1 MQPIGMN
8 NKNEGRLIESLLSGL
23 LRDAD
28 WLQSEQVAPP
38 AQQVHSE
45 PTFTLSQIV
54 ENAKDCV
61 EWEEARSIVWL
72 LNRMLRRRGSRKDF
86 ELVDSIEQ
94 EFRNR
99 RMMGIQVKNAEIEVK
114 SPGNYIA
121 HNITR
126 K

>member
-8 NKNEGRLIESLLSGL
+8 NKNNGRLIESLLSGL
-23 LRDAD
+23 LKDAD
-28 WLQSEQVAPP
+28 RLQSEQQTPP
-38 AQQVHSE
+38 AQQVHAE

>member
-8 NKNEGRLIESLLSGL
+8 NKNNGRLIESLLSGL
-23 LRDAD
+23 LKDAD
-28 WLQSEQVAPP
+28 RLQSEQQTPP
-38 AQQVHSE
+38 AQQVHAE

-72 LNRMLRRRGSRKDF
+72 LNRMLRGRGSRKDF

>member
-8 NKNEGRLIESLLSGL
+8 NKNNGRLIESLLSGL
-23 LRDAD
+23 LKDAD
-28 WLQSEQVAPP
+28 RLQSEQQTPP
-38 AQQVHSE
+38 AQQVHAE

-99 RMMGIQVKNAEIEVK
+99 RMVGIQVKNAEIEVN

-121 HNITR
+121 RNIT
-126 K
+126 KK

>member
-1 MQPIGMN
+1 MQPIGTN
-8 NKNEGRLIESLLSGL
+8 DKHNGRLIESLLSGL
-23 LRDAD
+23 LKDAD
-28 WLQSEQVAPP
+28 RLQSEQQTPP
-38 AQQVHSE
+38 AQQVHAE

-72 LNRMLRRRGSRKDF
+72 LNRMLRGRGSRKDF

>member
-1 MQPIGMN
+1 MKSMLSRLMQ
-8 NKNEGRLIESLLSGL
+8 
-23 LRDAD
+23 DAD
-28 WLQSEQVAPP
+28 WLQSEQQEAPP
-38 AQQVHSE
+38 ARLVHAE
-45 PTFTLSQIV
+45 PTFTLSEIV

-72 LNRMLRRRGSRKDF
+72 LNRMLRGRGSREDF